1 MAWWFR
7 IHIQRVIH
15 MLKFIGNCQGVIDW
29 NAVIKDI
36 ETQNAAYIG
45 PRHDVGH
52 HVPGVEEVARPI
64 RDAGYKL
71 KHEGGNASWDMYLP
85 GTNFDVS
92 IVERFVDWVGMDGY
106 TNAWISRVKPG
117 DVAPWHWDI
126 TDHEETLERE
136 GLNPDRYHCH
146 VSMPADGHV
155 LIVENQCL
163 YNQAQGNVYKWP
175 SRKSWHAGAN
185 AGLVPKYLFNIWR

>member
-1 MAWWFR
+1 M
-7 IHIQRVIH
+7 
-15 MLKFIGNCQGVIDW
+15 KFIGNCSSVIDW
-29 NAVIKDI
+29 NKVIFDL
-36 ETQNAAYIG
+36 EHQAAAYIG

-52 HVPGVEEVARPI
+52 PVPGVEEVAKPL
-64 RDAGYKL
+64 RDAGYKM
-71 KHEGGNASWDMYLP
+71 KHEGGNAGWDMYLP
-85 GTNFDVS
+85 GINFDIK
-92 IVERFVDWVGMDGY
+92 IVETFLDWVGMDGY

-126 TDHEETLERE
+126 TDHEETLARE

-146 VSMPADGHV
+146 VS
-155 LIVENQCL
+155 L
-163 YNQAQGNVYKWP
+163 YNQEQGNVWKWP